1 MSLVSII
8 LLVGVPGSEG
18 VGEETY
24 EKKVYIASRF
34 VYTCIMGKRLIDID
48 EPSLEAAQAELGT
61 ATIKATVNEALR
73 LAGVR
78 RNEGVRH
85 AFEVLGNSALLDR
98 GNAWR

>member
-24 EKKVYIASRF
+24 EKNVYIASRI
-34 VYTCIMGKRLIDID
+34 VYTGFMGKRLIDID

-78 RNEGVRH
+78 RNESVRH
-85 AFEVLGNSALLDR
+85 AFEVLGDSVLLDR